1 MNMNNFAEHLL
12 GLALVMM
19 MAAFVWG
26 EMRKN

>member
-1 MNMNNFAEHLL
+1 MNMNNYDHLL